1 MTKIISHSV
10 FPRDLSSNT
19 LLYIANALP
28 RITLSKQ
35 KWNAKLRGVGVG
47 VLPFKTQILVTSKNR
62 FVSRD
67 QIFLKITKGL
77 DLTENN
83 LDCFLSVFTDLDL
96 FLFLKKN

>member
-28 RITLSKQ
+28 RITLSKR
-35 KWNAKLRGVGVG
+35 KWNAKLSRVGG
-47 VLPFKTQILVTSKNR
+47 GLLPFKTQILVTSKNTSKNR

-67 QIFLKITKGL
+67 QIFF
-77 DLTENN
+77 E
-83 LDCFLSVFTDLDL
+83 
-96 FLFLKKN
+96 